1 MKKNNVFLILLG
13 LSGLSMI
20 LFLLAL
26 LFDRASYT
34 GPLLFG
40 FFAFLA
46 FGVRGNPVGKG
57 FSYTIMIFSVVTL
70 SMYYPSLFLKWGNFE
85 LKATI
90 VPLLQI
96 IMFGMGSQMSFRD
109 FAGVIKM
116 PRGVLLGLAC
126 QFTIMP
132 IIGFTIASTFGFP
145 PEVAAGIILVGS
157 SPSGLASNV
166 MSFIAKA
173 NLALSVTLTA
183 IATMLAPLITPS
195 LMKLLA
201 GQLVP
206 VDFWDMM
213 LSIINMVILPIV
225 AGLMFHTLAYGRER
239 RKSNLVQGLVYFLII
254 AVKNLILFRTAEI
267 SFEAVVVQF
276 GRDLAWFL
284 LLPVIAALLFS
295 RLKGDKK
302 TVLNKITA
310 LFSMA
315 GIGAIILVITAA
327 GRDSLLDIGLLLI
340 LACLLHNTAGYF
352 LGYWICKLARMDE
365 KSCRTIALEV
375 GMQNGGLASGIA
387 LEMGRVATIGLAPA
401 VFGPMMNITGSSLAT
416 WWRRKSGPEPESA
429 PPNSSDR
436 SALTNTSEA
445 ST

>member
-1 MKKNNVFLILLG
+1 MKKKRFYRLLLG
-13 LSGLSMI
+13 LAGLSI
-20 LFLLAL
+20 VLFLLAVL
-26 LFDRASYT
+26 SGKSSYT

-46 FGVRGNPVGKG
+46 FGVRGNAVGKG
-57 FSYTIMIFSVVTL
+57 FSYTIMIFAAVTI
-70 SMYYPSLFLKWGNFE
+70 SMYYPSLFLKWGDFE

-116 PRGVLLGLAC
+116 PKGVLLGLAC

-132 IIGFTIASTFGFP
+132 IIGFTIATTFGFP
-145 PEVAAGIILVGS
+145 PEIAAGIILVGS

-166 MSFIAKA
+166 MSLIAKA

-183 IATMLAPLITPS
+183 VATMLAPLITPS

-201 GQLVP
+201 GQFVP
-206 VDFWDMM
+206 IDFWGMM

-225 AGLMFHTLAYGRER
+225 AGLMFNTLAYGNEKLRS
-239 RKSNLVQGLVYFLII
+239 KIIQGLVYFLII
-254 AVKNLILFRTAEI
+254 AGKNLILLQTSEI
-267 SFEAVVVQF
+267 ETGAALLQF
-276 GRDLAWFL
+276 AKDLAWFL
-284 LLPVIAALLFS
+284 LLPTIAALLFS
-295 RLKGDKK
+295 KLKGDKK
-302 TVLNKITA
+302 SVLNKLTA

-340 LACLLHNTAGYF
+340 LACLLHNSAGYF

-416 WWRRKSGPEPESA
+416 WWRRKTENQTPTPES
-429 PPNSSDR
+429 P
-436 SALTNTSEA
+436 
-445 ST
+445 

>member
-1 MKKNNVFLILLG
+1 MKKKNLYKLLLVLAG
-13 LSGLSMI
+13 LSIL

-26 LFDRASYT
+26 LVGKSSYT

-46 FGVRGNPVGKG
+46 FGVRGTPTGKG
-57 FSYTIMIFSVVTL
+57 FSYTIMIFAAVTI
-70 SMYYPSLFLKWGNFE
+70 SMYYPALFLKWGDFE

-109 FAGVIKM
+109 FAGVIIM
-116 PRGVLLGLAC
+116 PKGVLLGLAC

-132 IIGFTIASTFGFP
+132 IIGFTIATTFGFP
-145 PEVAAGIILVGS
+145 PEIAAGIILVGS

-183 IATMLAPLITPS
+183 VATMLAPLITPS

-201 GQLVP
+201 GQFVP
-206 VDFWDMM
+206 IDFWGMM

-225 AGLMFHTLAYGRER
+225 AGLMFNTLAYGNEKL
-239 RKSNLVQGLVYFLII
+239 KSKIIQGLVYFLII
-254 AVKNLILFRTAEI
+254 AGKNLILYQTSEI
-267 SFEAVVVQF
+267 ESGAVMMQF
-276 GRDLAWFL
+276 ARDLAWFL
-284 LLPVIAALLFS
+284 LFPIIAALLFS
-295 RLKGDKK
+295 KLKGDKK
-302 TVLNKITA
+302 SVLNKMTA
-310 LFSMA
+310 LISMA

-340 LACLLHNTAGYF
+340 LACLLHNSAGYF

-387 LEMGRVATIGLAPA
+387 LQMGRVATIGLAPA

-416 WWRRKSGPEPESA
+416 WWRRKSESLVPAPES
-429 PPNSSDR
+429 P
-436 SALTNTSEA
+436 
-445 ST
+445 

>member
-1 MKKNNVFLILLG
+1 MKKSKIYPILLG
-13 LSGLSMI
+13 LAGLSLI
-20 LFLLAL
+20 LFLVAILTQKSTMSGPM
-26 LFDRASYT
+26 LFA
-34 GPLLFG
+34 
-40 FFAFLA
+40 FFTFLA
-46 FGVRGNPVGKG
+46 FGVRGNPIGKG
-57 FSYTIMIFSVVTL
+57 FSYTIMIFAAVTI
-70 SMYYPSLFLKWGNFE
+70 SMYYPALFLKWGNFE

-116 PRGVLLGLAC
+116 PKGVLIGLAC

-132 IIGFTIASTFGFP
+132 IIGFTIATTFGFP
-145 PEVAAGIILVGS
+145 PEIAAGIILVGS

-183 IATMLAPLITPS
+183 VATMLAPLITPS

-201 GQLVP
+201 GQFVP
-206 VDFWDMM
+206 IDFWAMM

-225 AGLMFHTLAYGRER
+225 AGLMFNTLAYGNEKL
-239 RKSNLVQGLVYFLII
+239 KSKIIQAVVYLLII
-254 AVKNLILFRTAEI
+254 GGKNLILFQTSEI
-267 SFEAVVVQF
+267 ESSAALLQF
-276 GRDLAWFL
+276 GKDLAWFL
-284 LLPVIAALLFS
+284 LLPILAAQLFS
-295 RLKGDKK
+295 KLKGDKK
-302 TVLNKITA
+302 SVLNKITA

-327 GRDSLLDIGLLLI
+327 GRDSLLDIGLLLV

-352 LGYWICKLARMDE
+352 LGYSVCKLARMDE

-387 LEMGRVATIGLAPA
+387 LQMGRVATIGLAPA

-416 WWRRKSGPEPESA
+416 WWRRKSE
-429 PPNSSDR
+429 
-436 SALTNTSEA
+436 TEA
-445 ST
+445 AAADLS

>member
-1 MKKNNVFLILLG
+1 MKKNNIYKILLG
-13 LSGLSMI
+13 MAG
-20 LFLLAL
+20 LFLL
-26 LFDRASYT
+26 LFLIAILTDSKSFN
-34 GPLLFG
+34 GPLLTG
-40 FFAFLA
+40 FFVLLA
-46 FGVRGNPVGKG
+46 FGVRGNAIGKG
-57 FSYTIMIFSVVTL
+57 FSYTIMIFAAVTI
-70 SMYYPSLFLKWGNFE
+70 SMFYPGLFIKWGDFE

-109 FAGVIKM
+109 FAGVVKM
-116 PRGVLLGLAC
+116 PKGVLIGLVC

-132 IIGFTIASTFGFP
+132 IIGFTIATSFGFP

-183 IATMLAPLITPS
+183 VATMLAPLITPS

-201 GQLVP
+201 GQFVP
-206 VDFWDMM
+206 IDFWGMM
-213 LSIINMVILPIV
+213 LSIINIVILPIV
-225 AGLMFHTLAYGRER
+225 AGLMFNAMAYGKESF
-239 RKSNLVQGLVYFLII
+239 KSKVMQGVIYILII
-254 AVKNLILFRTAEI
+254 AGKNLILFQT
-267 SFEAVVVQF
+267 SDLEAGAAFMQF
-276 GRDLAWFL
+276 GKDVLWFFV
-284 LLPVIAALLFS
+284 LPVVAAFLFTKMAGEKKIS
-295 RLKGDKK
+295 LDKI
-302 TVLNKITA
+302 LAFI
-310 LFSMA
+310 SMA
-315 GIGAIILVITAA
+315 GIGVIIVVITAA

-340 LACLLHNTAGYF
+340 LACLLHNSAGYF

-416 WWRRKSGPEPESA
+416 WWRRKSENEDPAPES
-429 PPNSSDR
+429 D
-436 SALTNTSEA
+436 
-445 ST
+445 

>member
-1 MKKNNVFLILLG
+1 MKKSKIYPILLG
-13 LSGLSMI
+13 LAGLSLI
-20 LFLLAL
+20 LFLVAILTQKSTMSGPM
-26 LFDRASYT
+26 LFA
-34 GPLLFG
+34 
-40 FFAFLA
+40 FFTFLA
-46 FGVRGNPVGKG
+46 FGVRGNPIGKG
-57 FSYTIMIFSVVTL
+57 FSYTIMIFAAVTI
-70 SMYYPSLFLKWGNFE
+70 SMYYPALFLKWGDFE

-116 PRGVLLGLAC
+116 PKGVLIGLAC

-132 IIGFTIASTFGFP
+132 IIGFTIATTFGFP
-145 PEVAAGIILVGS
+145 PEIAAGIILVGS

-183 IATMLAPLITPS
+183 VATMLAPLITPS

-201 GQLVP
+201 GQFVP
-206 VDFWDMM
+206 IDFWAMM
-213 LSIINMVILPIV
+213 LSIISMVILPIV
-225 AGLMFHTLAYGRER
+225 AGLMFNTLAYGNEKL
-239 RKSNLVQGLVYFLII
+239 KSKIIQAVVYLLII
-254 AVKNLILFRTAEI
+254 GGKNLILFQTSEI
-267 SFEAVVVQF
+267 ESSAALLQF
-276 GRDLAWFL
+276 GKDLAWFL
-284 LLPVIAALLFS
+284 LLPILAAQLFS
-295 RLKGDKK
+295 KLKGDKK
-302 TVLNKITA
+302 SVLNKITA

-327 GRDSLLDIGLLLI
+327 GRDSLLDIGLLLV

-352 LGYWICKLARMDE
+352 LGYSVCKLARMDE

-387 LEMGRVATIGLAPA
+387 LQMGRVATIGLAPA

-416 WWRRKSGPEPESA
+416 WWRRKSETEAASA
-429 PPNSSDR
+429 DLS
-436 SALTNTSEA
+436 
-445 ST
+445 